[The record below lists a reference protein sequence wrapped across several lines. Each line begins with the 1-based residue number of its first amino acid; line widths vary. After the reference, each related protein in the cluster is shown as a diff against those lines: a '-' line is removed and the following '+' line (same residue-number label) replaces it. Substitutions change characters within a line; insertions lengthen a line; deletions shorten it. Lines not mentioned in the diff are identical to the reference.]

1 MAILAHKRKVMNRFA
16 FGEVNGEFVESLV
29 LVSVGQTKT
38 TFYSRW
44 REAEGVQVKDYLASP
59 REGIYAGM

>member
-1 MAILAHKRKVMNRFA
+1 MNRFA

-59 REGIYAGM
+59 REGIFAGM